1 MSAYRHARV
10 CRCSLPATTGRINA
24 LARYTITITAEQ
36 PGESSAKV
44 AVEYTQRRGA
54 RVLEWSVVAG
64 PNGHNAPP
72 VLEAIIAAIDGD
84 GTGNT
89 RRAAPSSPA
98 DLGLSSAVVSTLWK
112 AGITR
117 VPQLTALT
125 KPELLRLAGLRR
137 THTNEIV
144 KALARFDLGLVD
156 RAGRATNSPDLA
168 AESTGR
174 PASTPPAGQRVP
186 RQRVTR
192 SESRKERSRP
202 YRLAPNNL
210 ADLYTQYA
218 GSPAAI
224 AKAQGVPRQTVNNW
238 LRTARNN
245 GRLPIATPRLG
256 TG

>member
-1 MSAYRHARV
+1 
-10 CRCSLPATTGRINA
+10 

-44 AVEYTQRRGA
+44 AVEYSQRRGA

-64 PNGHNAPP
+64 PNGYTAPP

-98 DLGLSSAVVSTLWK
+98 DLGLSSAVVSALWK

-117 VPQLTALT
+117 VPQLTTLT
-125 KPELLRLAGLRR
+125 KPQLLGLSGLRR
-137 THTNEIV
+137 THANEIV
-144 KALARFDLGLVD
+144 KALARFDLGLID
-156 RAGRATNSPDLA
+156 PAGRAMKSADVA
-168 AESTGR
+168 AESSGR
-174 PASTPPAGQRVP
+174 PASALPAAQRVP
-186 RQRVTR
+186 RQGVGK
-192 SESRKERSRP
+192 SESRQERSRP
-202 YRLAPNNL
+202 YRLAPSNL

-245 GRLPIATPRLG
+245 GRLPITAPRSD

>member
-1 MSAYRHARV
+1 M
-10 CRCSLPATTGRINA
+10 
-24 LARYTITITAEQ
+24 ARYTITITAEQ

-64 PNGHNAPP
+64 PNGYTAPP
-72 VLEAIIAAIDGD
+72 VLDAIIAAIDGD

-98 DLGLSSAVVSTLWK
+98 DLGLSSTVVSALWK

-117 VPQLTALT
+117 VPQLSALT
-125 KPELLRLAGLRR
+125 KPELLGLSGLRR
-137 THTNEIV
+137 THINEIV

-156 RAGRATNSPDLA
+156 TAGRATNSADV
-168 AESTGR
+168 AESSDR
-174 PASTPPAGQRVP
+174 LPSTPPAGQRVP
-186 RQRVTR
+186 RQRVTKN
-192 SESRKERSRP
+192 ESHKERSRP

-238 LRTARNN
+238 LRTARHN
-245 GRLPIATPRLG
+245 GRLPITVPRSD

>member
-1 MSAYRHARV
+1 
-10 CRCSLPATTGRINA
+10 

>member
-1 MSAYRHARV
+1 M
-10 CRCSLPATTGRINA
+10 
-24 LARYTITITAEQ
+24 ARYTITITAEQ

-54 RVLEWSVVAG
+54 RVLEWSVFAG
-64 PNGHNAPP
+64 PNGYSAPP

-98 DLGLSSAVVSTLWK
+98 DLGLSSAVVSALWK

-144 KALARFDLGLVD
+144 KALARFDLGLV
-156 RAGRATNSPDLA
+156 TQ
-168 AESTGR
+168 
-174 PASTPPAGQRVP
+174 PAVPRTPPMW
-186 RQRVTR
+186 RQ
-192 SESRKERSRP
+192 
-202 YRLAPNNL
+202 N
-210 ADLYTQYA
+210 
-218 GSPAAI
+218 
-224 AKAQGVPRQTVNNW
+224 
-238 LRTARNN
+238 RTAD
-245 GRLPIATPRLG
+245 PRLHYPQIDASL
-256 TG
+256 TNE

>member
-1 MSAYRHARV
+1 M
-10 CRCSLPATTGRINA
+10 TGRINA

-64 PNGHNAPP
+64 PKGYNAPP

-98 DLGLSSAVVSTLWK
+98 DLALSSTVVSALWK

-137 THTNEIV
+137 THINEIV

-156 RAGRATNSPDLA
+156 TVGRATNAADVA
-168 AESTGR
+168 AESIGR
-174 PASTPPAGQRVP
+174 PASAPPAAQRVP
-186 RQRVTR
+186 RQRVTK
-192 SESRKERSRP
+192 SESRKERTRP

-210 ADLYTQYA
+210 AELYTQYA

-245 GRLPIATPRLG
+245 GRLPIATPRSD